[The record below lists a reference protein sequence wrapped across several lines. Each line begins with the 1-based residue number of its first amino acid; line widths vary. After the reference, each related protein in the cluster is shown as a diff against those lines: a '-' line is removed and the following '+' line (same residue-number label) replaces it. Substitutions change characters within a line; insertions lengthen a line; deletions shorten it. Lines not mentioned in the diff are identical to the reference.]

1 MDAGARQSCI
11 PLASRDVAP
20 QAPTRKTSWGAR
32 VRDPDQRNS
41 PATGGGTAHLRIVA
55 TSDLHATLIGHDYYT
70 DDPAPGSGLAAA
82 ATLIRRLRDE
92 VPGTLTLDN
101 GDFLQGTALSDA
113 AADSA
118 GPNPVIAAMNATG
131 FDAAALG
138 NHEFNYGLPFLDRAL
153 SEAAFPALAANLTLA
168 EPSARIA
175 PWVIL
180 DRSLPLST
188 GGTATVRV
196 GLIGLLPPQTVDW
209 DRDHLADRATTADIV
224 ETALAEV
231 PRLRTAGAQIV
242 VALCHSGIGEDAH
255 SPGMEN
261 AAVPLA
267 AIPGIDALVLGH
279 THRVFPGPST
289 PPGPHVDPVAGRLH
303 GKPAVMPGYGGSH
316 VGCIDLTLSP
326 TSTGWHITDAAARA
340 LPTGDTEDP
349 SVARAASDAHDRARR
364 HMRRPIGRTTR
375 PIHTFF
381 SLAAACPALT
391 LVADAQRAHV
401 AQQAPDLPDLPLL
414 SVAATYRAGGWGG
427 PHNYIDVPAGPLAFR
442 TATELYPYPNS
453 LVVLDLTGADVADW
467 LERAASLFQRVAPG
481 SRDTPLLHPG
491 IPSYMF
497 DVIDG
502 VTAAFDLSRPA
513 RYAPTGELI
522 DRRLSRVTDLRHAGR
537 PLDPAAHFLVITNS
551 YRHGGGGQVAAA
563 TRGLLRWTSTAAT
576 RDAVAEQI
584 ARTADLRPE
593 AHPCWRFAPLSR
605 GTTVLFETGTGAT
618 AHRPPPTGRG
628 IRYLGDGPDGGC
640 LYEIR
645 L

>member
-1 MDAGARQSCI
+1 
-11 PLASRDVAP
+11 
-20 QAPTRKTSWGAR
+20 
-32 VRDPDQRNS
+32 VRNPDQPNG
-41 PATGGGTAHLRIVA
+41 TGTAHLRIVA
-55 TSDLHATLIGHDYYT
+55 TSDLHATLRAHDYYT

-113 AADSA
+113 AADSPR
-118 GPNPVIAAMNATG
+118 PNPVIAAMNATG

-138 NHEFNYGLPFLDRAL
+138 NHDFNYGLPFLDRAL
-153 SEAAFPALAANLTLA
+153 SEAAFPALAANLTLV
-168 EPSARIA
+168 EPSRRIA

-180 DRSLPLST
+180 DRRLALSC
-188 GGTATVRV
+188 GGTTPVRI

-209 DRDHLADRATTADIV
+209 DRDHLAGRATTADIV

-231 PRLRTAGAQIV
+231 PRLRAAGAEIV
-242 VALCHSGIGEDAH
+242 VALCHSGIGEATH
-255 SPGMEN
+255 TPGMEN

-279 THRVFPGPST
+279 AHRVFPGPTT
-289 PPGPHVDPVAGRLH
+289 PAGPEVDPVAGHLH
-303 GKPAVMPGYGGSH
+303 GKAAVMPGHGGSH
-316 VGCIDLTLSP
+316 VGCLDLTLSRTP
-326 TSTGWHITDAAARA
+326 GGWRVLETTSRA
-340 LPTGDTEDP
+340 LPTGDAEDP
-349 SVARAASDAHDRARR
+349 AVVRAAGDAHDRARR
-364 HMRRPIGRTTR
+364 HMRRPIGRTSR
-375 PIHTFF
+375 PIHSFF
-381 SLAAACPALT
+381 SLAAPCPALT

-401 AQQAPDLPDLPLL
+401 AQEAPDLPDLPLL

-427 PHNYIDVPAGPLAFR
+427 PRNYIDLPAGPLAFR
-442 TATELYPYPNS
+442 TATELYPYPNN
-453 LVVLDLTGADVADW
+453 LVVLELTGADVADW

-481 SRDTPLLHPG
+481 CRDTPLLHPG

-522 DRRLSRVTDLRHAGR
+522 DADHARVTDPRHAGQ
-537 PLDPAAHFLVITNS
+537 PLDPAARFLVITNS

-563 TRGLLRWTSTAAT
+563 TRGRLLWTSTAAT
-576 RDAVAEQI
+576 RDAVAAYITREAEI
-584 ARTADLRPE
+584 RPE
-593 AHPCWRFAPLSR
+593 ARACWRFAPLSPD
-605 GTTVLFETGTGAT
+605 TTVLFETGTGAA
-618 AHRPPPTGRG
+618 AHPPPPAGRG
-628 IRYLGDGPDGGC
+628 IRHLGWGPDGGC